1 MIIMYYIGFIIS
13 FFSPI
18 GMYFFSKRECKFSL
32 LTCLFWFSGD
42 SFFMIYNYLIGEYP
56 LSIFFL
62 LNNIMTIR
70 LFRKTLNEIKIAN
83 LNKSNL

>member
-1 MIIMYYIGFIIS
+1 MLIMYYVGFIVS

-18 GMYFFSKRECKFSL
+18 GMYFFSKRESKFSL
-32 LTCLFWFSGD
+32 FTCFFWFFGD

-70 LFRKTLNEIKIAN
+70 LFRKTLNEIKNSNID
-83 LNKSNL
+83 KSNI